1 MKKRKLKKTKQT
13 KEKEEEYEQLN
24 EKKLKRAKLQNFLW
38 RIGLRSTCPR
48 CGSKI
53 WETGYPSDGVQYY
66 NCSNEKCGWGKD
78 ERRDS

>member
-1 MKKRKLKKTKQT
+1 MKKRKLKKIK
-13 KEKEEEYEQLN
+13 KEMPE
-24 EKKLKRAKLQNFLW
+24 AKLQNFLW

-53 WETGYPSDGVQYY
+53 WEVGYPTDFVQHYK
-66 NCSNEKCGWGKD
+66 CSNDKCGWGKD